1 MFGDCGKDLRE
12 AIANAT
18 KSIWSTVNVKDDSL
32 EAFLAC
38 QLVSLDKQP
47 GVRPIGVWEVIWR
60 ICGRCRCVQDK
71 KLVVKLQYT
80 QWEESSEVRNE
91 EVEAVLLVDFSNAFN
106 SINRQAL
113 LHNTWLVCQAFSTY
127 VTNCYRR
134 PDIKTESHWVVLF
147 VETRR
152 TTKAHDLHLSLF
164 VQKHSVNNASH
175 INFLTKLLQL
185 SLQKWNYL
193 IPFSDWLKYK
203 KSSQVVELFSHETS
217 NKAIIVW
224 FYHFANLCN

>member
-152 TTKAHDLHLSLF
+152 TTKAHDSPVTICSKTLRKQCISHKLF
-164 VQKHSVNNASH
+164 NKTFTAVITKMKLFNPLLWLVEIQKIIAGRWIIFAWTVEQGDHC
-175 INFLTKLLQL
+175 
-185 SLQKWNYL
+185 L
-193 IPFSDWLKYK
+193 ILPF
-203 KSSQVVELFSHETS
+203 
-217 NKAIIVW
+217 
-224 FYHFANLCN
+224 C